1 MVKQNNDFKKNNKQ
15 NQPKPKLNSVYVSEY
30 LYLSN
35 TVALSQI
42 WLQKKGNYKKKHLP
56 YWLKYTK
63 YILTLV
69 TLHNNLVYRI
79 PLDSK
84 I

>member
-1 MVKQNNDFKKNNKQ
+1 MVKQNNDLKKNKQ
-15 NQPKPKLNSVYVSEY
+15 DQPEKKSVSIFKILIFIKYCGFE
-30 LYLSN
+30 SN
-35 TVALSQI
+35 LIAE
-42 WLQKKGNYKKKHLP
+42 KGKYIKKHLP

>member
-42 WLQKKGNYKKKHLP
+42 WLQKKGKYIKKHLP
-56 YWLKYTK
+56 YRPKYTK
-63 YILTLV
+63 CILTFG
-69 TLHNNLVYRI
+69 TLHNDLVYRI
-79 PLDSK
+79 PFDSK

>member
-1 MVKQNNDFKKNNKQ
+1 MVKQNNDLKKTKQ
-15 NQPKPKLNSVYVSEY
+15 NHPEKNSVSIFKIPI
-30 LYLSN
+30 LSN

>member
-15 NQPKPKLNSVYVSEY
+15 NQPKPKLNSVYIFRILIFIKYCGFE
-30 LYLSN
+30 SN
-35 TVALSQI
+35 LIAE
-42 WLQKKGNYKKKHLP
+42 KGKYIKKHLP